1 MNLPRHTDAGG
12 PRPKAPLTIMI
23 TMSGLIRS
31 LVLCAFMV
39 QLVVGSGAQ
48 AATDKT
54 ALPAAK
60 MFAPGWTSGQSQDE
74 PPTFSPDGQTLFFQR
89 SDGHVST
96 ILVSHLVDG
105 RWSTPAVAPFS
116 GSSSDQFP
124 VMAPDGTY
132 LVFDSDRGSDAKNR
146 VANLWRVDKTS
157 SGWSAPA
164 RLPDTVNISKRIYAH
179 SIDANGDIYF
189 MSSTE
194 PRGQDPKWRLYRA
207 ASLAGG
213 YAQAAA
219 LPFSDGSTSD
229 VDPYIAPDQSY
240 LIFSSAKRREPI
252 DHEHLFIVFRQGADW
267 GPVVPIRYQ
276 GDEQAD
282 DDNYSDVSPD
292 GKTLYFDSTRNG
304 KSNIWMLPLAPYLS
318 TAAPAAIA
326 NASDAVVLAAPK
338 IFAPGVI
345 SGPGNDGT
353 PTFSPDERTL
363 YFYRYG
369 ATPTSAVILESHRS
383 GAEWSEPIVAPFS
396 GPSSDRQPAFSPDGR
411 TLVYVSLRQ
420 LPGSS
425 GEPIKYASSLWRVVR
440 TASGWSAPERLPDAV
455 NISQRM
461 HNPSIAANGDL
472 YFTCP
477 TTRPGQDQTWGL
489 YRAAYRNGS
498 YERAQPLS
506 FSDGDVL
513 DADDPAIAPD
523 QSYLIFGSHGLR
535 PPLGEEHLFISFR
548 MGTSWGPAI
557 QIRYDGDDWPSQ
569 NGNGDGEPQMGPDGS
584 TLYFDSSRT
593 KPIDLNRTRAQF
605 LSDAERLDVWDNGN
619 SNVWM
624 LPLRPLLDALHRRQE
639 EHANG
644 AE

>member
-1 MNLPRHTDAGG
+1 
-12 PRPKAPLTIMI
+12 MI
-23 TMSGLIRS
+23 
-31 LVLCAFMV
+31 
-39 QLVVGSGAQ
+39 VVGGLVRSVALCFILFELAAGSSAQ
-48 AATDKT
+48 AATEKV
-54 ALPAAK
+54 ALPAAT

-74 PPTFSPDGQTLFFQR
+74 PPTFSPDGRTLFFQR

-96 ILVSHLVDG
+96 ILVSQLIDG
-105 RWSTPAVAPFS
+105 RWSAPVVAPFS
-116 GSSSDQFP
+116 GTSSDQFP
-124 VMAPDGTY
+124 VMAPDGSY
-132 LVFDSDRGSDAKNR
+132 LVFESDRGSDAKER
-146 VANLWRVDKTS
+146 VANLWRVDKTA
-157 SGWSAPA
+157 SGWSAPV
-164 RLPDTVNISKRIYAH
+164 RLPDTVNISKRIYGH
-179 SIDANGDIYF
+179 SVAANGDIYF

-194 PRGQDPKWRLYRA
+194 PRGQDPKWRLFHA
-207 ASLAGG
+207 ARIAGG
-213 YAQAAA
+213 YARAQA

-252 DHEHLFIVFRQGADW
+252 DHEHLFIVFRQGAEW
-267 GPVVPIRYQ
+267 GPVTPLRYQ
-276 GDEQAD
+276 GDEQAE
-282 DDNYSDVSPD
+282 DDNYSDVSAD

-304 KSNIWMLPLAPYLS
+304 KSNVWTLPLAPYFPG
-318 TAAPAAIA
+318 AAGAGVRNAADAIVLPA
-326 NASDAVVLAAPK
+326 PT

-369 ATPTSAVILESHRS
+369 AAPTSAVILESHRR
-383 GAEWSEPIVAPFS
+383 GAEWSEPIVAFFS
-396 GPSSDRQPAFSPDGR
+396 GPWSDRQPAFAPDGR
-411 TLVYVSLRQ
+411 TLVYVSLRE
-420 LPGSS
+420 LPVSA
-425 GEPIKYASSLWRVVR
+425 GEPPRYASSLWRVAR
-440 TASGWSAPERLPDAV
+440 TASGWSAPERLPDTV

-477 TTRPGQDQTWGL
+477 TTRPGEDQTWGL

-506 FSDGDVL
+506 FSEGEVL

-535 PPLGEEHLFISFR
+535 PPLGEEHLFITFR
-548 MGTSWGPAI
+548 RGASWGPALR
-557 QIRYDGDDWPSQ
+557 IRYDGDDWPSH
-569 NGNGDGEPQMGPDGS
+569 NGNGDGEPQISPDGT

-593 KPIDLNRTRAQF
+593 KPIDLNRTRDQF
-605 LSDAERLDVWDNGN
+605 LSDAVRLDTWDNGN

-624 LPLRPLLDALHRRQE
+624 LPLRPLLDALGGRQE
-639 EHANG
+639 EHADG
-644 AE
+644 AN